1 MEYPQDAGVFI
12 GLWELMTIFP
22 RIKQEEAVMNSEERQ
37 VLMKMEKTLY
47 EYLSVEK
54 VEELL
59 HIPGSEDIR

>member
-12 GLWELMTIFP
+12 GLRELMTIFP

-47 EYLSVEK
+47 EHLSVEK

-59 HIPGSEDIR
+59 HIPGPGDFR